1 MYNRRLFDITLA
13 VSIGSLIDVAQ
24 EECSEL
30 ACALSKLKRAISG
43 STTAGYDNPTNISP
57 ADAFG
62 AVREEYTDLMLAIDA
77 LTLKCNVVYDKVP
90 DLKFG
95 IYSNLGLQQ
104 DKTRR
109 WYDRLCKSG
118 CIQED
123 GEGMNIGSDYQGGES
138 QSDEVQAPSE
148 QGD

>member
-1 MYNRRLFDITLA
+1 MYNANRCLYEISGKVTMR
-13 VSIGSLIDVAQ
+13 SLIDVAQ

-30 ACALSKLKRAISG
+30 ACALSKLKRSIAG
-43 STTAGYDNPTNISP
+43 STTSGFDNPTNVSP
-57 ADAFG
+57 ADAFS

-77 LTLKCNVVYDKVP
+77 LTLKCNRIYETVP

-109 WYDRLCKSG
+109 WYMRLVQSG
-118 CIQED
+118 CIKAADVWQPVDAHSE
-123 GEGMNIGSDYQGGES
+123 EGR
-138 QSDEVQAPSE
+138 
-148 QGD
+148 